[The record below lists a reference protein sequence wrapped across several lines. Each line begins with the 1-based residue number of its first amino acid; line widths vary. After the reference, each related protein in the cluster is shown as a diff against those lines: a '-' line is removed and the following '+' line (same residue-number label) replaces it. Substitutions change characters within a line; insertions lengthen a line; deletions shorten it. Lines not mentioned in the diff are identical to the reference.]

1 MCNSHKSIKILIKIY
16 NMETKISTSNLK
28 GFFSQDGDRFY
39 IKELSIPLEEQ
50 TNFEKVLKQLK
61 EMQNP
66 FIVNLKE
73 YEKIDENNYKL
84 ILDYF
89 DYDLNTDLN
98 TRRKSREH
106 YNESELWLILKRT
119 IQGLMFFHELGL
131 PHKRIEPQYIKIAID
146 KSDEIEIRIMH
157 PLLESILNLDGN
169 SVQTERLYYSPEEF
183 ITLKYKNNPLSVD
196 YYKSDVFCLGF
207 TFLEIATL
215 FSLASCY
222 DWHIYLLNYEF
233 IIRKLMIVQN
243 KYSRYMA
250 YVLKKMLVLDEEKRT
265 SFEELDGYLTKEYI
279 DSFNEQVRNL

>member
-1 MCNSHKSIKILIKIY
+1 
-16 NMETKISTSNLK
+16 METKISTSNLK

-39 IKELSIPLEEQ
+39 IKELSIPVEQ
-50 TNFEKVLKQLK
+50 QNDFEKVLKQLK

-66 FIVNLKE
+66 FIVNLIE
-73 YEKIDENNYKL
+73 YDKMDETNYIL
-84 ILDYF
+84 TLDYF

-106 YNESELWLILKRT
+106 YNESELWLILKKT
-119 IQGLMFFHELGL
+119 IQGLLFFHELGL

-146 KSDEIEIRIMH
+146 KSDNIEIRIMH

-169 SVQTERLYYSPEEF
+169 SSQTEKFYYSPEEF
-183 ITLKYKNNPLSVD
+183 ITLKYKSSPLSVD

-207 TFLEIATL
+207 TLLEIATL
-215 FSLASCY
+215 FSLTSCY
-222 DWHIYLLNYEF
+222 DWHVYLLNYEF

-243 KYSRYMA
+243 KYSKYMA

-265 SFEELDGYLTKEYI
+265 SFEELDGYMTSEAS
-279 DSFNEQVRNL
+279 DHFNKQVIKI